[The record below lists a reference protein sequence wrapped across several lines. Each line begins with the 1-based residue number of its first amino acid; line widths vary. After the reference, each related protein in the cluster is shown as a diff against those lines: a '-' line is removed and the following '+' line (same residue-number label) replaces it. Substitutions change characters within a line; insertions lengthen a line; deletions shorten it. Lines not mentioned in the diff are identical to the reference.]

1 MNKAEARE
9 VALARVA
16 ELRQLDWSELRDRYL
31 RRPETLEVS
40 RPSGAAY
47 QVETEAF
54 WDGRKE
60 GDLRV
65 TVTVDDGGW
74 RAFVPL
80 GESFIL
86 ARDGTFV
93 GE

>member
-9 VALARVA
+9 LALARVA

-40 RPSGAAY
+40 GPSGTTY

-54 WDGRKE
+54 WDGGRE

-65 TVTVDDGGW
+65 IVTVDDGGW

-86 ARDGTFV
+86 AQDGTFV

>member
-9 VALARVA
+9 LALARVA

-40 RPSGAAY
+40 GPSGTTY

-54 WDGRKE
+54 WDGDRE

-65 TVTVDDGGW
+65 IVTVDDGGW

>member
-16 ELRQLDWSELRDRYL
+16 ELRRLDWSELRDRYL
-31 RRPETLEVS
+31 RRPETLEV
-40 RPSGAAY
+40 RAPSGTTY
-47 QVETEAF
+47 QVETEAL
-54 WDGRKE
+54 WDGGRE

-65 TVTVDDGGW
+65 FVTVDDGGW
-74 RAFVPL
+74 RAFMPL

-86 ARDGTFV
+86 ARDGSFV

>member
-9 VALARVA
+9 VALARLA
-16 ELRQLDWSELRDRYL
+16 DLRQLDWSELRDRYL
-31 RRPETLEVS
+31 RRPETLEVGG
-40 RPSGAAY
+40 PSGTTF

-54 WDGRKE
+54 WDGGRKATSASSS
-60 GDLRV
+60 RSN
-65 TVTVDDGGW
+65 DGGW

-86 ARDGTFV
+86 AQDGTFV
-93 GE
+93 AE

>member
-1 MNKAEARE
+1 VDKDEARRL
-9 VALARVA
+9 ALARIA
-16 ELRQLDWSELRDRYL
+16 ELRQLGWSELRDRYL
-31 RRPETLEVS
+31 QRPETVEVGG
-40 RPSGAAY
+40 PSGTRY
-47 QVETEAF
+47 QVETQAF
-54 WDGRKE
+54 WDRGTE

-65 TVTVDDGGW
+65 MVSVDDGGW

-86 ARDGTFV
+86 ARNGSFV